1 MKIITRWPKT
11 AIDQDALGADFTY
24 KMEAARLRND
34 SWKEGLNLKEK
45 LKDYVTEGLRR
56 EEILYFM
63 LRDFDC
69 YAWSVR
75 TLDRRLRYFD
85 IRYTDT
91 DVAVDEVE
99 EAVTRE
105 MEGPGR
111 LLGYRAMQK
120 KLRKVHDLRV
130 PRDLVHAVM
139 YNVDPV
145 SLDAEESQVH

>member
-1 MKIITRWPKT
+1 MPW
-11 AIDQDALGADFTY
+11 GGFTS
-24 KMEAARLRND
+24 KMAAARLRND

-56 EEILYFM
+56 EEISDFM

-91 DVAVDEVE
+91 NVAVDEVE

-111 LLGYRAMQK
+111 PLGYRAMQK

>member
-1 MKIITRWPKT
+1 M
-11 AIDQDALGADFTY
+11 
-24 KMEAARLRND
+24 
-34 SWKEGLNLKEK
+34 
-45 LKDYVTEGLRR
+45 
-56 EEILYFM
+56 
-63 LRDFDC
+63 
-69 YAWSVR
+69 R

-120 KLRKVHDLRV
+120 
-130 PRDLVHAVM
+130 
-139 YNVDPV
+139 
-145 SLDAEESQVH
+145 S